1 MSVSSRHLL
10 MGSSQS
16 SPYWV
21 REQANIN
28 FTGAATDSL
37 QNIYA
42 VTSAGSLFKYDRI
55 GRLMWAIQSD
65 QNEAHVGVQV
75 NSADEVVVFGK
86 NSSSNKAYIIK
97 FADTGTRVKSVEFYG
112 GSSVPD
118 MFVRG
123 MTIDDSDNIYIVYYD
138 LQSSTASG
146 DITKFDDQLTP
157 LWDRALRRSNYF
169 TTLECVIASGSKV
182 YYGGYVAQQNGSTT
196 FGLYGQLAA
205 SNGALQLNYAIRLD
219 NITGEQ
225 IYLDAI
231 SYDSN
236 QDRLSLSGNSYNNAP
251 DRVGFSFQAAPSGS
265 GGYVMDASSK
275 YTWKNKTGS
284 AFPVATYTRWND
296 AGASQPLDSTFEAYF
311 TDFNN
316 NELVRVVSSV
326 SGTAEITAADVWT
339 GYKPS
344 LNNAG
349 YISFDTSN
357 NSFVIGGKDK
367 LLSLATSSADFDL
380 YSNYITFGGYTF
392 EGDVD
397 RTATGDYEFTDAADY
412 VQVSGGLSTSTGVTI
427 TYVTYTGTDSAITDA
442 TGFKPFPVTI
452 SAL

>member
-10 MGSSQS
+10 MGSSQR

-75 NSADEVVVFGK
+75 NSADEVLVFGK

-112 GSSVPD
+112 PSSAPD
-118 MFVRG
+118 MFVQG

-138 LQSSTASG
+138 LQTTIG
-146 DITKFDDQLTP
+146 VITKFDDQLTA
-157 LWDRALRRSNYF
+157 LWDRGLRKSGQVV
-169 TTLECVIASGSKV
+169 TLECVTAYGSSVYFGGHVGPSDASE
-182 YYGGYVAQQNGSTT
+182 T
-196 FGLYGQLAA
+196 FGLYGKIAA
-205 SNGALQLNYAIRLD
+205 SNGAVQYNYRIRL
-219 NITGEQ
+219 NGSTGDQ
-225 IYLDAI
+225 IYLNAI

-236 QDRLSLSGNSYNNAP
+236 RDQLALSGHSGNNSP
-251 DRVGFSFQAAPSGS
+251 DRVGFSFQAVPTGS
-265 GGYVMDASSK
+265 LGDYAMDTLK
-275 YTWKNKTGS
+275 RYTWKNKTGS
-284 AFPVATYTRWND
+284 AFPAATYIRWND
-296 AGASQPLDSTFEAYF
+296 AGASQPQDSTFEAYF

-316 NELVRVVSSV
+316 NELFRVVSSV
-326 SGTAEITAADVWT
+326 SGPDEITLADVWT
-339 GYKPS
+339 GYRPS
-344 LNNAG
+344 LNDSQ
-349 YISFDTSN
+349 YIDFDISN
-357 NSFVIGGKDK
+357 NSFVIGGRDK

-380 YSNYITFGGYTF
+380 YSNYIAFGGYTF

-397 RTATGDYEFTDAADY
+397 RTATGDYEFTDAANY
-412 VQVSGGLSTSTGVTI
+412 TQVAGGLSITTAVTI

>member
-10 MGSSQS
+10 MGSSKS

-28 FTGAATDSL
+28 FTGSATDSL

-112 GSSVPD
+112 TGGVPD
-118 MFVRG
+118 MFPLG

-138 LQSSTASG
+138 LQTSLG
-146 DITKFDDQLTP
+146 GITKFDDQLTF
-157 LWDRALRRSNYF
+157 LWDRGLRKSGEVV
-169 TTLECVIASGSKV
+169 TLECVTAYGSSVYFGGHVGPSDASE
-182 YYGGYVAQQNGSTT
+182 T
-196 FGLYGQLAA
+196 FGLYGKIAA
-205 SNGALQLNYAIRLD
+205 SNGALELNYRIRLSGS
-219 NITGEQ
+219 TGDQ
-225 IYLDAI
+225 IYLNAI

-236 QDRLSLSGNSYNNAP
+236 RDQLALSGHSGNNSP
-251 DRVGFSFQAAPSGS
+251 DRVGFSFQAVPGGS
-265 GGYVMDASSK
+265 GGYAMDANTR

-284 AFPVATYTRWND
+284 AFPDATYTRWND

-316 NELVRVVSSV
+316 NEIVRVVSSV

-344 LNNAG
+344 LNDAH
-349 YISFDTSN
+349 YISFNTSN
-357 NSFVIGGKDK
+357 NSFVIGGRDK

-412 VQVSGGLSTSTGVTI
+412 VQVSGGLSNTTGVVI